1 MCSIH
6 TAIQAFVG
14 ALRDRDVGDNV
25 TLTAVAAAAFAGGWF
40 CALLAMVTFACWLEL
55 STATGG
61 GGADGAGGQWRTEFN
76 AWLLRVF
83 TDPSLGVDGG

>member
-1 MCSIH
+1 MFDI
-6 TAIQAFVG
+6 TVQEAFIG
-14 ALRDRDVGDNV
+14 ALRDRDVDDNV

-40 CALLAMVTFACWLEL
+40 CALLAMVTFACWSEL
-55 STATGG
+55 SMATGG
-61 GGADGAGGQWRTEFN
+61 GAEGEGGRWRTGLS